1 MGQTQNSGEAKM
13 HSFMDNG
20 EQPAAVEGTHEEGH
34 EGYEGFDE
42 DGFDDGNLNEYDG
55 TLPESGAAH
64 KPPIQQDS
72 AKMPR
77 LPLVIGVSMLL
88 MGLAHAFLSLGL
100 FSSPESNAL
109 LLLTKLGLSPALLF
123 ISGTLAIT
131 LALSHRGSSRVS
143 STRVLT
149 ALECELEAIQQN
161 MAAVLSDGFAGLDN
175 KDGGG
180 EHLGQFTIMF
190 QKLENMIKNL
200 TKATR
205 MHSKPLMDLVGQ
217 VTDLGRELHDLKTAQ
232 DLIATTNKDERTQL
246 EKIHEKVAKLAKSNN
261 DGGSSGIDPLSIA
274 SIQQNVQKIL
284 DGMGSDFHT
293 AAPRHAP
300 APASANATTPLAKS
314 GGSGA
319 SENTE
324 EGKPSG
330 GVLSA
335 IERLRQ
341 LRGG

>member
-161 MAAVLSDGFAGLDN
+161 MAA
-175 KDGGG
+175 
-180 EHLGQFTIMF
+180 
-190 QKLENMIKNL
+190 
-200 TKATR
+200 
-205 MHSKPLMDLVGQ
+205 
-217 VTDLGRELHDLKTAQ
+217 
-232 DLIATTNKDERTQL
+232 
-246 EKIHEKVAKLAKSNN
+246 
-261 DGGSSGIDPLSIA
+261 A
-274 SIQQNVQKIL
+274 SI
-284 DGMGSDFHT
+284 S
-293 AAPRHAP
+293 
-300 APASANATTPLAKS
+300 ASSRSCSRSSRT
-314 GGSGA
+314 
-319 SENTE
+319 
-324 EGKPSG
+324 
-330 GVLSA
+330 
-335 IERLRQ
+335 
-341 LRGG
+341 